1 MDCKND
7 EIFSPVKNSDEEN
20 KQHSDSFSE
29 FLKGPDAFRKISKS
43 EGNVNENTLSI
54 KSISSKESSKA
65 LQDKSAKNEAN
76 QAKISSS
83 SSTLDEALLIRL
95 ESSCSLKKVEADNLQ
110 SGSTKNNDDF
120 SDTSLAAMHDEQIE
134 AQCKIE
140 RKHASN
146 TNMSQLC
153 STKKSL
159 QANAA
164 IVSRATTSKEMKK
177 TKQQTL
183 FSQCDP
189 SSEIQ
194 SMVEKMVSD
203 AVESQVDNLQQLIW
217 SHHHSVSK
225 VLLETKETLENR
237 HASEKETLC
246 KIMEELAEENL
257 QLRNAA
263 SGHE

>member
-1 MDCKND
+1 
-7 EIFSPVKNSDEEN
+7 
-20 KQHSDSFSE
+20 
-29 FLKGPDAFRKISKS
+29 
-43 EGNVNENTLSI
+43 
-54 KSISSKESSKA
+54 
-65 LQDKSAKNEAN
+65 
-76 QAKISSS
+76 
-83 SSTLDEALLIRL
+83 
-95 ESSCSLKKVEADNLQ
+95 
-110 SGSTKNNDDF
+110 
-120 SDTSLAAMHDEQIE
+120 MHDEQIE

-189 SSEIQ
+189 SSELCSVESSVKSEAVDVSEAFGFKEIKKSHPLSSLKNDNPLSQIQ